1 VGGSVVITPLKKD
14 SLVQKI
20 ASNYPGRASM
30 SPKLDLFITL
40 LQMGKNGYR
49 SLLTNQITCYNKLLD
64 RLKSLSEIHGTRVI
78 AANGISIAIS
88 LKPFEN
94 CLSDLKEI
102 GSMLFTRNI
111 SGPRV
116 VTCKGSKDI
125 GQVQLNHFGCSSS
138 VFEEPYLALA
148 AAVGME
154 EFEIDKIIS
163 KLTDIFGKIKV
174 EK

>member
-1 VGGSVVITPLKKD
+1 MFSTCHRPYQIHFSTDKNFMTPVGGSVVVSPMKKD

-30 SPKLDLFITL
+30 SPKMDLFITL

-49 SLLTNQITCYNKLLD
+49 SLLANQIACYNKLLD
-64 RLKSLSEIHGTRVI
+64 GLESLSELHGTKVI

-88 LKPFEN
+88 LKPFET

-102 GSMLFTRNI
+102 GSMLFTRNV

-125 GQVQLNHFGCSSS
+125 GPGADSYQLLGSN
-138 VFEEPYLALA
+138 
-148 AAVGME
+148 
-154 EFEIDKIIS
+154 EF
-163 KLTDIFGKIKV
+163 
-174 EK
+174 

>member
-1 VGGSVVITPLKKD
+1 MGGSVVISPLKKD

-49 SLLTNQITCYNKLLD
+49 SLLANQIACYNKLLD
-64 RLKSLSEIHGTRVI
+64 SLKSLSELHGTRVI

-125 GQVQLNHFGCSSS
+125 GPGADSYQLLASNKFESYLEGIMCLYLV
-138 VFEEPYLALA
+138 VFLS
-148 AAVGME
+148 
-154 EFEIDKIIS
+154 IS
-163 KLTDIFGKIKV
+163 ERKKMNCL
-174 EK
+174 

>member
-1 VGGSVVITPLKKD
+1 MTPVGGSVVLSPLKKD

-49 SLLTNQITCYNKLLD
+49 SILNNQITCYKKLLD
-64 RLKSLSEIHGTRVI
+64 KLESMSELHGTRII

-88 LKPFEN
+88 LKPFEHA
-94 CLSDLKEI
+94 LPDLKEI
-102 GSMLFTRNI
+102 GSMLFTRNV

-116 VTCKGSKDI
+116 VTCKGSKEI
-125 GQVQLNHFGCSSS
+125 GPGVDST
-138 VFEEPYLALA
+138 
-148 AAVGME
+148 
-154 EFEIDKIIS
+154 EIIIN
-163 KLTDIFGKIKV
+163 
-174 EK
+174 